1 MHFARDEVGSNG
13 RARQTDV
20 ALRDRRDRL
29 RRRRDRIVADVSQS
43 ADQDRGR
50 FRAGRSSRRDGA
62 SDRTTPDVD
71 PRARRRHRQ
80 SAGSRRHHRGARG
93 RGDGQVIYGAPV
105 ETPVVERSIED
116 NSGGELND
124 ADAMSD
130 VLIDSIAGAM
140 AEYIAPRDDAIAALR
155 VRLDKLAALR
165 KKVVEGAFDEV
176 RRDIDRLAAH
186 VNQLDGR
193 IDMLLRMTG
202 STAATK
208 HVEDTSREVIHW
220 RTVRE
225 ARR

>member
-1 MHFARDEVGSNG
+1 M
-13 RARQTDV
+13 
-20 ALRDRRDRL
+20 
-29 RRRRDRIVADVSQS
+29 
-43 ADQDRGR
+43 
-50 FRAGRSSRRDGA
+50 
-62 SDRTTPDVD
+62 
-71 PRARRRHRQ
+71 
-80 SAGSRRHHRGARG
+80 
-93 RGDGQVIYGAPV
+93 DGQIIHSAPV

>member
-1 MHFARDEVGSNG
+1 
-13 RARQTDV
+13 
-20 ALRDRRDRL
+20 
-29 RRRRDRIVADVSQS
+29 
-43 ADQDRGR
+43 
-50 FRAGRSSRRDGA
+50 
-62 SDRTTPDVD
+62 
-71 PRARRRHRQ
+71 
-80 SAGSRRHHRGARG
+80 
-93 RGDGQVIYGAPV
+93 
-105 ETPVVERSIED
+105 
-116 NSGGELND
+116 
-124 ADAMSD
+124 MSD